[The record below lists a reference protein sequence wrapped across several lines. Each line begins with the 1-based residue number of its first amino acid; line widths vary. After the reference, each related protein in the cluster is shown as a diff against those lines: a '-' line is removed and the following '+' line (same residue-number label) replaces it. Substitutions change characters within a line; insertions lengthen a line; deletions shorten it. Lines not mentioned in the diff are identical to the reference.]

1 MRYTLCLKND
11 TDVEH
16 YNFNAHEQILVIL
29 DKGIAE
35 SISNRMV
42 ICYPTSPN

>member
-35 SISNRMV
+35 WISYYMV
-42 ICYPTSPN
+42 ICYPTCRN